1 MTQWVD
7 FKTVRESLNFRD
19 VLAHYGIDEHGSGD
33 QIKIC
38 LLYTS
43 DAADE

>member
-1 MTQWVD
+1 M
-7 FKTVRESLNFRD
+7 EL
-19 VLAHYGIDEHGSGD
+19 GIMEEHGSGNPED
-33 QIKIC
+33 LNDFGKDGEEDDFC